1 MSLLNFSVY
10 PRREKICFLF
20 KLKRILSERSDPQF
34 CILHFAFCIYHRPR
48 RGAFFLL
55 AHKKNQKCADDY
67 FCFEYLSL

>member
-20 KLKRILSERSDPQF
+20 KLKRIHSERSDPQF
-34 CILHFAFCIYHRPR
+34 CILHFAFIIVLA
-48 RGAFFLL
+48 GQAFFLL
-55 AHKKNQKCADDY
+55 ARKKNQKRADDY